1 MYPDRYG
8 GDKGLNEKQKAE
20 YWIHVGRF
28 PFLADTLSRRR
39 STVSI
44 SNHDPSLDHC
54 IDNIRQTVMCY
65 SDVSTIP
72 WKWHERVQG
81 EFPDAHTT
89 HICRDFDALTE
100 WMMHPDRH
108 FPQEKYQLRVE
119 AFHASSHA
127 SSHANGH

>member
-1 MYPDRYG
+1 
-8 GDKGLNEKQKAE
+8 
-20 YWIHVGRF
+20 
-28 PFLADTLSRRR
+28 
-39 STVSI
+39 
-44 SNHDPSLDHC
+44 
-54 IDNIRQTVMCY
+54 MCY

-89 HICRDFDALTE
+89 HVCRDFDALTE
-100 WMMHPDRH
+100 WMLHPDRH

-127 SSHANGH
+127 HGH